1 ALMGHEG
8 VFEASVIAVPHEKWQ
23 ERPVAC
29 VVLKEGYTAQV
40 TKEDILTFLSPQFA
54 KWWLP
59 DDVIFMDE
67 IPKTTVGKFLK
78 RALREQVLE

>member
-1 ALMGHEG
+1 M
-8 VFEASVIAVPHEKWQ
+8 WQ

-29 VVLKEGYTAQV
+29 VVLKDVYKGVVSSE
-40 TKEDILTFLSPQFA
+40 ELLEFLAPQFA

-59 DDVIFMDE
+59 DEFLFMDE

-78 RALREQVLE
+78 RTLREQVVNHYQKG

>member
-1 ALMGHEG
+1 
-8 VFEASVIAVPHEKWQ
+8 VWQ

-29 VVLKEGYTAQV
+29 VVLKDAYKGIFSSE
-40 TKEDILTFLSPQFA
+40 ELLEFLAPQFA

-59 DDVIFMDE
+59 DDILFMDE

-78 RALREQVLE
+78 RTLREQVLNHYQKG